1 VRLHPHAAGLVAILD
16 PDWRRKIWLG
26 GLWLLIPVVGW
37 PALVFST
44 LLFPVACLSLAL
56 APEQWLTLQETLFGV
71 GAYAVLVS
79 LIPSGFL
86 QVSLT
91 RRYRSA
97 FALWRAIP
105 FVARNLSLYL
115 EAWWHSSL
123 MSLAGHLALPLS
135 PWGVVWCF
143 LGIVAPGTGS
153 GRRQVAEAAG
163 LPVSVLDL
171 HAFSVPLPRLFDRT
185 EKT

>member
-1 VRLHPHAAGLVAILD
+1 V
-16 PDWRRKIWLG
+16 
-26 GLWLLIPVVGW
+26 
-37 PALVFST
+37 LVF
-44 LLFPVACLSLAL
+44 
-56 APEQWLTLQETLFGV
+56 
-71 GAYAVLVS
+71 

-97 FALWRAIP
+97 FAFWRAIP
-105 FVARNLSLYL
+105 FVARNLPLYL

-123 MSLAGHLALPLS
+123 MSLAGHPALPLS
-135 PWGVVWCF
+135 PWGVVWCY
-143 LGIVAPGTGS
+143 LGIVFVFNELLLRAGLVPHGSWLGRALADPRLAPGS
-153 GRRQVAEAAG
+153 GGTRRQVADGAG

-171 HAFSVPLPRLFDRT
+171 RAFSVPLPRLFDRT